1 MEEMTV
7 SHAKRRHAPRQR
19 SRSAKLARKSGSIMD
34 PKDPGRHAQ
43 EEWDAHA
50 GGSPAAQ
57 GVIGKIDAHVV
68 FSCKKSWFSSL
79 NLFSLLMKIK
89 LINLLGYL

>member
-1 MEEMTV
+1 
-7 SHAKRRHAPRQR
+7 
-19 SRSAKLARKSGSIMD
+19 MD

-43 EEWDAHA
+43 REWDALA
-50 GGSPAAQ
+50 GGFPAAQ
-57 GVIGKIDAHVV
+57 DVIGKIDAHVV
-68 FSCKKSWFSSL
+68 FSCKNPGFLL